1 MAYWTTPSPRA
12 AFIDRRARLA
22 AALRTAGGP
31 EVETAWLPAGY
42 SRPRNF
48 PHNRYRFRAES
59 HFLYLIGRHLEGAVL
74 SFHKDTWTLY
84 ALPPDPSDALW
95 TGPAPSLEELEVE
108 LGLPVRPLAE
118 LQGGP
123 EVALIP
129 PQDADTAI
137 WLAEQLD
144 RDVVAGGGAS
154 LEGAAITLAEALIA
168 ARLRHDDAAIA
179 QLRQAAAV
187 TMEAHRAGFAA
198 TRPGLRE
205 AAVRAAM
212 ELPITAAGMVP
223 SYNSIVTVHGEVL
236 HSERHHHEIEA
247 GDLLLADVGA
257 ETAEG
262 YAGDVTRTWP
272 VSGVFSSTQR
282 AAYEA
287 VLIAQRAAIAKV
299 APGVRYLEVHRAAG
313 RALLGALAELGLVNG
328 DPEEAYAA
336 GLSALFFPHGIGH
349 LLGLDVHDM
358 EDLGDRAGYAP
369 GRSRLPGAGDRFLR
383 LDRDLE
389 PGMLVTIE
397 PGFYQIPGLTSRE
410 HAGALAPLVNWAE
423 LERYADVRGIR
434 IEDDVLVTEHGH
446 EVLTE
451 QLPKDPA
458 AVEACVRGH
467 QVP

>member
-1 MAYWTTPSPRA
+1 MPHFTKPSPPI
-12 AFIDRRARLA
+12 AFIDRRARLG
-22 AALRTAGGP
+22 AALSAP
-31 EVETAWLPAGY
+31 NEPQVEAAWLPAGY

-59 HFLYLIGRHLEGAVL
+59 HFLYLIGRHLEGAIL
-74 SFHKDTWTLY
+74 SFHEEKWTLY
-84 ALPPDPSDALW
+84 APPPDPSDALW
-95 TGPAPSLEELEVE
+95 TGPAPSLQELEAE

-129 PQDADTAI
+129 PQDADTAL

-144 RDVVAGGGAS
+144 RDIIAGGGAS
-154 LEGAAITLAEALIA
+154 LEGADITLAEALIA
-168 ARLRHDDAAIA
+168 ARLQHDDAAIA

-187 TMEAHRAGFAA
+187 TVEAHRAGFKA

-212 ELPITAAGMVP
+212 ELPITAAGMTP

-236 HSERHHHEIEA
+236 HSERHHHEIQA

-282 AAYEA
+282 AIYQA
-287 VLIAQRAAIAKV
+287 VLTAQRAAIAKV
-299 APGVRYLEVHRAAG
+299 MPGVRYLEVHRAAG
-313 RALLGALAELGLVNG
+313 RALLGALAELGLING
-328 DPEEAYAA
+328 DPEQAYAA
-336 GLSALFFPHGIGH
+336 GLAALFFPHGIGH

-358 EDLGDRAGYAP
+358 EDLGDRAGYGP
-369 GRSRLPGAGDRFLR
+369 GRARLPGAGDRFLR
-383 LDRDLE
+383 LDRDLA
-389 PGMLVTIE
+389 PGMVVTIE
-397 PGFYQIPGLTSRE
+397 PGFYQIPGLTARE
-410 HAGALAPLVNWAE
+410 HAGALAPLVNWSE

-434 IEDDVLVTEHGH
+434 IEDDVLVTEQGH

-451 QLPKDPA
+451 ALPKDPD
-458 AVEACVRGH
+458 AVEACVQG
-467 QVP
+467 